1 MIVLRNNYRREDN
14 DTFITYLTG
23 PELILLE
30 VSTMSE
36 KGKLRSPIVTV
47 LGHID
52 HGKTSLLDK
61 MRGTAVQDREA
72 AGITQHIGA
81 SFFPTETILSICGDL
96 LKTIKTELTIDG
108 LLFID
113 TPGHEA
119 YLNLRRRGGAIA
131 DIAILVVDINEGALT
146 QTYESLK
153 ILRSGKTPFLIAANK
168 LDKVPGW
175 REKEG
180 VTLGEAIESQNMST
194 KTEVDRRI
202 YEIVGALSANGILSE
217 RYDRVTD
224 FRKTVAI
231 VPTSA
236 KTGTGIPEL
245 LMVLSGLTQQ
255 YMKERL
261 TISQGPARGAVL
273 EVREETGLGTTL
285 DTIIYDGVLK
295 KTDTI
300 VVGGLEEVIVA
311 KIRTLLQPKP
321 LDEIRDPRE
330 KFAAVDIVHA
340 AAGVKIVAPDIEGAV
355 AGAPVYAVENS
366 ENLEA
371 IKQKVKDEINSIRIQ
386 TDKSGIVLKTDTLGS
401 LEAVTQFL
409 QQRHVP
415 VRAADVGPIVKRDI
429 TEAHASG
436 DSDPLNAVVLGF
448 NVKIS
453 PEIEDLA
460 AEMGVEVF
468 MNEVIYRL
476 YDEYNAWILVKREQA
491 KAESLGAIIRPGKIE
506 LMPDYIFRHNNPAV
520 VGVKV
525 YGIVRPKTSLI
536 NEEGKR
542 IGTILQIQDRSISID
557 EATDGMEVAI
567 SIRGPTIGRQ
577 VKGNEILYVDVPDK
591 QILAIR
597 KKFIDE
603 LSPAEKEILNE
614 LTTIKRAAG
623 SFV

>member
-1 MIVLRNNYRREDN
+1 M
-14 DTFITYLTG
+14 T
-23 PELILLE
+23 
-30 VSTMSE
+30 SA
-36 KGKLRSPIVTV
+36 KKLRSPIVTV

-61 MRGTAVQDREA
+61 MRGTGVQDREA

-81 SFFPTETILSICGDL
+81 SFFPTETLLSICGNL
-96 LKTIKTELTIDG
+96 LKTVKTELTIDG

-131 DIAILVVDINEGALT
+131 DIAILVVDINEGPLT
-146 QTYESLK
+146 QSYESLK

-175 REKEG
+175 RDKEG
-180 VTLGEAIESQNMST
+180 LSLVEAIKAQNTST
-194 KTEVDRRI
+194 QTEIDRRI
-202 YEIVGALSANGILSE
+202 YEIVGALSANGIQSE

-224 FRKTVAI
+224 FQKTVAI

-245 LMVLSGLTQQ
+245 LMVLAGLTQQ

-261 TISQGPARGAVL
+261 AVSEGPARGAIL
-273 EVREETGLGTTL
+273 EVREETGLGLTL
-285 DTIIYDGVLK
+285 DTIIYDGVLN

-300 VVGGLEEVIVA
+300 VVGGLSGVIVA
-311 KIRTLLQPKP
+311 KIRALLLPKP

-330 KFAAVDIVHA
+330 KFTHVDVVHA
-340 AAGVKIVAPDIEGAV
+340 AAGVKIVAPDVEGAI
-355 AGAPVYAVENS
+355 AGAPVYAVSNPED
-366 ENLEA
+366 LER
-371 IKQKVKDEINSIRIQ
+371 IKQKVKDEVGAIRIQ
-386 TDKSGIVLKTDTLGS
+386 TNKSGIVLKTDTLGS
-401 LEAVTQFL
+401 LEAVTKFL
-409 QQRHVP
+409 QDRDVP
-415 VRAADVGPIVKRDI
+415 VRAADVGPIVKRDVI
-429 TEAHASG
+429 EGQASG
-436 DSDPLNAVVLGF
+436 DGDPLNAVVLGF

-460 AEMGVEVF
+460 AELGVEIF
-468 MNEVIYRL
+468 RNEVIYRL
-476 YDEYNAWILVKREQA
+476 YDDYNAWLIVKREQA
-491 KAESLGAIIRPGKIE
+491 KASSLSSIIKPGKID
-506 LMPDYIFRHNNPAV
+506 LIPDYVFRHNNPAV
-520 VGVKV
+520 VGVRVHGTIKPRT
-525 YGIVRPKTSLI
+525 GLI

-542 IGTILQIQDRSISID
+542 IGTILQIQDRSVSID
-557 EATDGMEVAI
+557 EATDGMEVAV

-577 VKGNEILYVDVPDK
+577 VKDDEILYVDIPDK

-597 KKFIDE
+597 KKFLDD
-603 LSPAEKEILNE
+603 LSGPEKEVLDE

>member
-1 MIVLRNNYRREDN
+1 M
-14 DTFITYLTG
+14 
-23 PELILLE
+23 LILTE
-30 VSTMSE
+30 AD
-36 KGKLRSPIVTV
+36 KLRSPIVTV

-61 MRGTAVQDREA
+61 MRGTGVQAREA

-96 LKTIKTELTIDG
+96 LKAVNTELTIDG

-131 DIAILVVDINEGALT
+131 DIAILVVDINEGPLT
-146 QTYESLK
+146 QSYESLK

-175 REKEG
+175 RKKEG
-180 VTLGEAIESQNMST
+180 LSLFDAIKAQGIST
-194 KTEVDRRI
+194 QSEVDRRI
-202 YEIVGALSANGILSE
+202 YEIVGALSANDIQSE
-217 RYDRVTD
+217 RFDRVED
-224 FRKTVAI
+224 FQKTVAI

-255 YMKERL
+255 YMKDRL
-261 TISQGPARGAVL
+261 TISTGPAIGAVL
-273 EVREETGLGTTL
+273 EVREETGLGLTL

-300 VVGGLEEVIVA
+300 VVGGLDGVIEA
-311 KIRTLLQPKP
+311 KIRALLLPKP
-321 LDEIRDPRE
+321 LDEIRDPKE
-330 KFAAVDIVHA
+330 KFTHVDIVHA
-340 AAGVKIVAPDIEGAV
+340 AAGVKIVAPDIEGVV
-355 AGAPVYAVENS
+355 AGAPVYAVEDP
-366 ENLEA
+366 EKLEE
-371 IKQKVKDEINSIRIQ
+371 IKQKVRDDLSSIRIQ
-386 TDKSGIVLKTDTLGS
+386 TDKSGIIVKTDTLGS

-409 QQRHVP
+409 QERDVP
-415 VRAADVGPIVKRDI
+415 VRFADVGPIVKRDI
-429 TEAHASG
+429 VEAQASG
-436 DSDPLNAVVLGF
+436 DGDPLNAVVLGF
-448 NVKIS
+448 NVKIAS
-453 PEIEDLA
+453 EIEDIA
-460 AEMGVEVF
+460 AELGVELF
-468 MNEVIYRL
+468 LSEVIYRL
-476 YDEYNAWILVKREQA
+476 YDEYYAWLIVKREQA
-491 KAESLGAIIRPGKIE
+491 KAESLSSIIRPGKIVLIPE
-506 LMPDYIFRHNNPAV
+506 YVFRHKNPAV

-525 YGIVRPKTSLI
+525 QGVIRPRTGLI
-536 NEEGKR
+536 NEDGKR
-542 IGTILQIQDRSISID
+542 VGTILQIQDRSVTID
-557 EATDGMEVAI
+557 EATDGMEVAV

-577 VKGNEILYVDVPDK
+577 VKDDEILYTDVPDK

-597 KKFIDE
+597 KKFLDD
-603 LSPAEKEILNE
+603 LSPPEKEVLEE

>member
-1 MIVLRNNYRREDN
+1 MTD
-14 DTFITYLTG
+14 
-23 PELILLE
+23 
-30 VSTMSE
+30 SE
-36 KGKLRSPIVTV
+36 KLRSPIVTV

-61 MRGTAVQDREA
+61 MRGTGVQAREV

-96 LKTIKTELTIDG
+96 LSTVKTQLTIDG

-131 DIAILVVDINEGALT
+131 DIAILVVDINEGPLT
-146 QTYESLK
+146 QSYESLK
-153 ILRSGKTPFLIAANK
+153 ILMSGKTPFLIAANK

-175 REKEG
+175 KDKEG
-180 VTLGEAIESQNMST
+180 LSLSQSIKAQSMSVQ
-194 KTEVDRRI
+194 TEVDRRI
-202 YEIVGALSANGILSE
+202 YEIVGALSANGIQSE
-217 RYDRVTD
+217 RFDRVKD
-224 FRKTVAI
+224 FTKTVAI

-261 TISQGPARGAVL
+261 KISKGPAKGAIL
-273 EVREETGLGTTL
+273 EVREETGLGLTL
-285 DTIIYDGVLK
+285 DTIIYDGVLR
-295 KTDTI
+295 KTDT
-300 VVGGLEEVIVA
+300 VVIGGLSGVIVA
-311 KIRTLLQPKP
+311 KIRALLLPKP

-330 KFAAVDIVHA
+330 KFSQVDVVYA

-355 AGAPVYAVENS
+355 AGAPVYAVTDS
-366 ENLEA
+366 EKLEE
-371 IKQKVKDEINSIRIQ
+371 IKQKVKDELKSIRIK
-386 TDKSGIVLKTDTLGS
+386 TDKSGIVLKADTLGS

-409 QQRHVP
+409 QERHIP

-429 TEAHASG
+429 IEGHASG

-453 PEIEDLA
+453 PEIEDFA
-460 AEMGVEVF
+460 AEMGVEIF

-476 YDEYNAWILVKREQA
+476 YDEYYAWLIVKREQA
-491 KAESLGAIIRPGKIE
+491 KAESLSSIIRPGKIE
-506 LMPDYIFRHNNPAV
+506 LMPDYVFRHNNPAV

-525 YGIVRPKTSLI
+525 HGIIKPKTGLI
-536 NEEGKR
+536 NELGKR
-542 IGTILQIQDRSISID
+542 VGTILQIQDRSVSIE
-557 EATDGMEVAI
+557 EATDGMEVAV

-577 VKGNEILYVDVPDK
+577 VKDDEILYIDIPDK

-597 KKFIDE
+597 KKFVDD
-603 LSPAEKEILNE
+603 LSPAEKIVFGE
-614 LTTIKRAAG
+614 LTTIKRSAG
-623 SFV
+623 SLI

>member
-1 MIVLRNNYRREDN
+1 MADRE
-14 DTFITYLTG
+14 
-23 PELILLE
+23 
-30 VSTMSE
+30 
-36 KGKLRSPIVTV
+36 KLRSPIVTV

-61 MRGTAVQDREA
+61 MRGTAVQSREV

-81 SFFPTETILSICGDL
+81 SFFPTETILSICGNL
-96 LKTIKTELTIDG
+96 LNTVKTQLTIDG

-131 DIAILVVDINEGALT
+131 DIAILVVDINEGPLT
-146 QTYESLK
+146 QSYESLK
-153 ILRSGKTPFLIAANK
+153 ILMSGKTPFLIAANK

-175 REKEG
+175 KDKEG
-180 VTLGEAIESQNMST
+180 LSLVQSIKAQSMSVQ
-194 KTEVDRRI
+194 TEVDRRL
-202 YEIVGALSANGILSE
+202 YEIVGALSANGIRSE
-217 RYDRVTD
+217 RFDRVED
-224 FRKTVAI
+224 FTKTIAI

-261 TISQGPARGAVL
+261 KISKGPAKGAIL
-273 EVREETGLGTTL
+273 EVREETGLGLTL
-285 DTIIYDGVLK
+285 DTIIYDGVLR
-295 KTDTI
+295 KTDT
-300 VVGGLEEVIVA
+300 VVIGGLSGVIVT
-311 KIRTLLQPKP
+311 KIRALLLPKP
-321 LDEIRDPRE
+321 LDEIRDPKE
-330 KFAAVDIVHA
+330 KFSQVDIVYA

-355 AGAPVYAVENS
+355 AGAPVYAVVNPEK
-366 ENLEA
+366 LEET
-371 IKQKVKDEINSIRIQ
+371 KQKVKDELKSIRIK
-386 TDKSGIVLKTDTLGS
+386 TDKSGVILKADTLGS

-409 QQRHVP
+409 QERRVP

-429 TEAHASG
+429 IEGRASG

-453 PEIEDLA
+453 SEIEDFA
-460 AEMGVEVF
+460 AEMGVELF

-476 YDEYNAWILVKREQA
+476 YDEYYAWLIVKREQA

-506 LMPDYIFRHNNPAV
+506 LMPDYVFRHNNPAV

-525 YGIVRPKTSLI
+525 HGVIKPKTGLV
-536 NEEGKR
+536 NELGKR
-542 IGTILQIQDRSISID
+542 VGTILQIQDRSVSID
-557 EATDGMEVAI
+557 EATDGMEVAV

-577 VKGNEILYVDVPDK
+577 VKDDEILYIDVPDK
-591 QILAIR
+591 HILAIR
-597 KKFIDE
+597 KKFIDD
-603 LSPAEKEILNE
+603 LSPAEKTVLEE
-614 LTTIKRAAG
+614 LTTIKRSAG
-623 SFV
+623 SLI

>member
-1 MIVLRNNYRREDN
+1 MTDIE
-14 DTFITYLTG
+14 
-23 PELILLE
+23 
-30 VSTMSE
+30 
-36 KGKLRSPIVTV
+36 KLRSPIVTV

-61 MRGTAVQDREA
+61 MRGTGVQAREV

-96 LKTIKTELTIDG
+96 LSSVKTQLTIDG

-131 DIAILVVDINEGALT
+131 DIAILVVDINEGPLT
-146 QTYESLK
+146 QSYESLK
-153 ILRSGKTPFLIAANK
+153 ILMSGKTPFLVAANK

-175 REKEG
+175 KDKEG
-180 VTLGEAIESQNMST
+180 LSLFQSIKAQSMSVQ
-194 KTEVDRRI
+194 TEVDRRI
-202 YEIVGALSANGILSE
+202 YEIVGALSANGIQSE
-217 RYDRVTD
+217 RFDRVTD
-224 FRKTVAI
+224 FTKTVAI

-261 TISQGPARGAVL
+261 KVSKGPAKGAIL
-273 EVREETGLGTTL
+273 EVREETGLGLTL
-285 DTIIYDGVLK
+285 DTIIYEGVLK
-295 KTDTI
+295 KTDT
-300 VVGGLEEVIVA
+300 VVIGGLSGVIVT
-311 KIRTLLQPKP
+311 KIRALLLPKP
-321 LDEIRDPRE
+321 LDEIRDPKE
-330 KFAAVDIVHA
+330 KFSQVDVVYA

-355 AGAPVYAVENS
+355 AGAPVYAVTDS
-366 ENLEA
+366 EKLEE
-371 IKQKVKDEINSIRIQ
+371 IKQKVKDELKSIRIK
-386 TDKSGIVLKTDTLGS
+386 TDKSGVVLKADTLGS

-409 QQRHVP
+409 QERHVP

-429 TEAHASG
+429 IEGHASG

-460 AEMGVEVF
+460 AEMGVEIF

-476 YDEYNAWILVKREQA
+476 YDEYYAWLIVKREQA

-506 LMPDYIFRHNNPAV
+506 LMPDYVFRHNNPAV

-525 YGIVRPKTSLI
+525 HGIIKPKTGLV
-536 NEEGKR
+536 NEVGKR
-542 IGTILQIQDRSISID
+542 VGTILQIQDRSVSID
-557 EATDGMEVAI
+557 EATDGMEVAV

-577 VKGNEILYVDVPDK
+577 VKDDEVLYIDIPDK

-597 KKFIDE
+597 KKFIDD
-603 LSPAEKEILNE
+603 LSPAEKTVLDE
-614 LTTIKRAAG
+614 LVAIKRSAG
-623 SFV
+623 ALI